1 MIDEILNKL
10 KQNQPEY
17 KTKLPVLGK
26 EITYSPYKMRD
37 QKTISLISE
46 QSNIGVILKNIC
58 NIIKSCSNVEKP
70 ELLYL
75 ADLEFLFLQIRSKS
89 VEENIKLQIEGDPPI
104 LFNLNVSEIKYQPG
118 ELSKK
123 ILVNNNV
130 QVELKQ
136 PTVAE
141 YFDLEELDESKLLI
155 KSIKGI
161 SINKIRYDLQT
172 LKSEVIQKIVD
183 EIVLTDSI
191 KLTEFIKNAPR
202 LTYAVLTENDP
213 VLIEGFLRFFT

>member
-17 KTKLPVLGK
+17 KTKLPVSGK
-26 EITYSPYKMRD
+26 EIIYSPYKMRD
-37 QKTISLISE
+37 QKIISLIAE
-46 QSNIGVILKNIC
+46 QSKIGVILQNIC

-70 ELLYL
+70 ESLYI

-104 LFNLNVSEIKYQPG
+104 LFNLNVGDIKYQPG
-118 ELSKK
+118 ELNKK

-136 PTVAE
+136 PVVAD
-141 YFDLEELDESKLLI
+141 YFDLEELDESQLLI
-155 KSIKGI
+155 KTIKGI
-161 SINKIRYDLQT
+161 SIDKIRYDLQI
-172 LKSEVIQKIVD
+172 LKSDDIQKIVD
-183 EIVLTDSI
+183 EIVLKDSS
-191 KLTEFIKNAPR
+191 KLTEFIKNSPR
-202 LTYAVLTENDP
+202 LTYTLETENDP